1 MPKPPLMEQVR
12 RNDYVH
18 ALVTFFTIEF
28 TKCHK
33 RMGFSTAPDAP
44 YTHWKQTVFY
54 LDDYLTV
61 KRNEEIFGVFGMKP
75 NAKNNRDLDF
85 SVEINFTGELCTLNE
100 SNVYR
105 MR

>member
-1 MPKPPLMEQVR
+1 MLLCFQHFQIR

-85 SVEINFTGELCTLNE
+85 NIELNFTGELCTLQEN
-100 SNVYR
+100 NVYR

>member
-1 MPKPPLMEQVR
+1 MIHQVR

-33 RMGFSTAPDAP
+33 RIGFSTAPDAA

-85 SVEINFTGELCTLNE
+85 NVEVTFSGELSQLE
-100 SNVYR
+100 EKNVYR